1 MRAPYHLLS
10 VLPILATGP
19 VDSLAAPLTRLWDAK
34 KDWENLGHL
43 AVDTTIDLYLA
54 LKPQH
59 ENALIDALLEVSTP
73 ERPKYGAHLSKEQV
87 AQLVAPHSD
96 TLNLVNTWLEDH
108 GISPSSVSLT
118 PGGNWLKVI
127 GVPVLQANDILG
139 ASYQLYQHVKTNNTV
154 LRTVSY
160 SLPDVLHGHI
170 QTVVPT
176 TYFGS
181 PRTQRKKPRFGP
193 HGVPAARANAGLEEL
208 VTTPPNRGPVV
219 TPSYL
224 RWLYRISGYVP
235 AAVDRNAIGI
245 AGYMM
250 QYPSPQDLKDF
261 MTEFRTDGEDTTYTV
276 LPVNDGGYDPSHPG
290 IETNLDIQYA
300 ATVTYPTPA
309 FYYITGGEETLPAD
323 SYVPWLAYVL
333 EQENLPQIISTTY
346 SGNEYE
352 VPQEFAEGVCELFA
366 KLGALGV
373 SVLFSPGDW
382 GVGDAGNC
390 LVRGSSGDIS
400 VRFLPQFPASC
411 PWVTSVGGTT
421 SHDPEIAA
429 SLSGGGFSNY
439 FPRPPYQ
446 AEAVPPFLQSIGNM
460 YQGLF
465 NPCGRGLPD
474 IAAQAINVVVV
485 LNGEYEVIDGT
496 SGSTPMPGIISLL
509 NDYRISKGKPPLG
522 FLNPWLYGKAL
533 PGLND
538 ITSGRNPGCG
548 TDGLP
553 AIIGWDPVT
562 GLGTPDFTKLEEII
576 DEME

>member
-1 MRAPYHLLS
+1 MRVPYHLLS

-19 VDSLAAPLTRLWDAK
+19 VNSLATPLTRLWDAK
-34 KDWENLGHL
+34 KVKHSWGAVPQDWENFGHL
-43 AVDTTIDLYLA
+43 AADTTIDLYLA

-59 ENALIDALLEVSTP
+59 ENALIDALLEIRRT
-73 ERPKYGAHLSKEQV
+73 LIQEQV

-96 TLNLVNTWLEDH
+96 TLSLVNTWLEDH

-118 PGGNWLKVI
+118 LGGNWLKVI

-139 ASYQLYQHVKTNNTV
+139 TSYQLYQHVKTNNTV
-154 LRTVSY
+154 LRAASY
-160 SLPDVLHGHI
+160 SLPNVLHGHI
-170 QTVVPT
+170 QTVVQT
-176 TYFGS
+176 TYFCS
-181 PRTQRKKPRFGP
+181 PRTQIGGTRNDIAEPRTSC
-193 HGVPAARANAGLEEL
+193 HAVI
-208 VTTPPNRGPVV
+208 
-219 TPSYL
+219 PSVIAVAVQSYDL
-224 RWLYRISGYVP
+224 RWLYKTLGYVL
-235 AAVDRNAIGI
+235 AAVDRNTIGI

-261 MTEFRTDGEDTTYTV
+261 MAEFRTDGEDATYTV
-276 LPVNDGGYDPSHPG
+276 LPVNGGGYDPSHPG
-290 IETNLDIQYA
+290 VEASLDIQ
-300 ATVTYPTPA
+300 
-309 FYYITGGEETLPAD
+309 TLPAD

-333 EQENLPQIISTTY
+333 EQENLPQTISTTY

-366 KLGALGV
+366 KLGTLGV

-382 GVGDAGNC
+382 GIGDGGNC
-390 LVRGSSGDIS
+390 LVRESSGDVS
-400 VRFLPQFPASC
+400 VQFLPQFPASC

-439 FPRPPYQ
+439 FPRPLYQ
-446 AEAVPPFLQSIGNM
+446 AEAVPPFLQTIGNM

-465 NPCGRGLPD
+465 NPYGRGLPD
-474 IAAQAINVVVV
+474 IAAQAVNLVVV
-485 LNGEYEVIDGT
+485 LNGEYEMIDGT
-496 SGSTPMPGIISLL
+496 SGPKPTVAGIISLL

-548 TDGLP
+548 TDGFP